1 MSFPI
6 FIFILIGLILSVFI
20 AFLIYSMMNPSVSN
34 DPSLI
39 VTKFLSFLNQRQS
52 IRSDYL
58 IEKGKRLKRIQ
69 EEKDKLEFMEKAQ
82 QQANQAHTKTP
93 KVPDKDIIVDTE
105 IRCKFCKS
113 THFHCEKNGWS
124 VGPFIFLLIVGVP
137 LAIISTIWANNEVP
151 AGIISSIVILLGFIL
166 GFMDSKQ
173 IYITCIS
180 CGRLF

>member
-1 MSFPI
+1 
-6 FIFILIGLILSVFI
+6 
-20 AFLIYSMMNPSVSN
+20 MNPSVSN

-58 IEKGKRLKRIQ
+58 IEKEKRLKRIQ

-82 QQANQAHTKTP
+82 QQANQAHMKTP

-105 IRCKFCKS
+105 FRCKFCKS
-113 THFHCEKNGWS
+113 THIHCEKMGWS
-124 VGPFIFLLIVGVP
+124 VIPFTILSIIGILLAGV
-137 LAIISTIWANNEVP
+137 LAKDDVVP
-151 AGIISSIVILLGFIL
+151 NGIIFSIVLLLGFIL
-166 GFMDSKQ
+166 GFIGSKQ

-180 CGRLF
+180 CGRLH

>member
-6 FIFILIGLILSVFI
+6 FIFILIGFVLSVFI

-58 IEKGKRLKRIQ
+58 IKKEKRLKRIQ

-105 IRCKFCKS
+105 FRCKFCKS
-113 THFHCEKNGWS
+113 THIHCEKMGWS
-124 VGPFIFLLIVGVP
+124 VIPFIFLLLIGIP
-137 LAIISTIWANNEVP
+137 LAVISTLANNVVT

-166 GFMDSKQ
+166 GFNNSKQ

-180 CGRLF
+180 CGRLH